1 MNKNGFILAGS
12 ILAILSGRLYV
23 GLGGNLNYS
32 FLGYQLH
39 HFYYGISLLI
49 LAGILKVRNK
59 VPEPLILFIIG
70 LGLGYISDEFDLL
83 LSIGRSYTLQLYNA
97 PLNLATDV
105 ILVLVLFRL
114 SQTHNY
120 VHGFLPGTEHAL

>member
-1 MNKNGFILAGS
+1 MNRYGFALAGS
-12 ILAILSGRLYV
+12 ISAIISARAYV
-23 GLGGNLNYS
+23 GLGGGLDFSIFNHV
-32 FLGYQLH
+32 LH

-59 VPEPLILFIIG
+59 VPASVILFLTG
-70 LGLGYISDEFDLL
+70 MALGFVCDEFDLL
-83 LSIGRSYTLQLYNA
+83 LSIGRPYTLQLYNA
-97 PLNLATDV
+97 PLNLAMDV

-114 SQTHNY
+114 SQTHNF

>member
-1 MNKNGFILAGS
+1 MNRYGFALAGS
-12 ILAILSGRLYV
+12 ISAIISARLYV
-23 GLGGNLNYS
+23 ALGGSLNYS

-39 HFYYGISLLI
+39 HFWYGVSLLI
-49 LAGILKVRNK
+49 LAGILRIRNK
-59 VPEPLILFIIG
+59 VPASVILFLTG

-83 LSIGRSYTLQLYNA
+83 LSIGRPYTLQLYNA
-97 PLNLATDV
+97 PLNLAMDV

-120 VHGFLPGTEHAL
+120 VHGFLPGTESSL

>member
-49 LAGILKVRNK
+49 LAGILKIKSK
-59 VPEPLILFIIG
+59 VPESVILFLTG
-70 LGLGYISDEFDLL
+70 MALGYIVDESDLL
-83 LSIGRSYTLQLYNA
+83 LSIGRSYTLELYNA
-97 PLNLATDV
+97 PLNLSMDI

-120 VHGFLPGTEHAL
+120 VHGFLPGTEHVL

>member
-1 MNKNGFILAGS
+1 MNRYGFALIGS
-12 ILAILSGRLYV
+12 LSAITSARLYV
-23 GLGGNLNYS
+23 GLGGSLNYS

-39 HFYYGISLLI
+39 HFWYGVSLLI
-49 LAGILKVRNK
+49 LAGILRIRNK
-59 VPEPLILFIIG
+59 VPASVILFLTG

-83 LSIGRSYTLQLYNA
+83 LSIGRPYTLQLYNA
-97 PLNLATDV
+97 PLNLAMDV

-120 VHGFLPGTEHAL
+120 VHGFLPGTESSL

>member
-97 PLNLATDV
+97 PLNLAADV

>member
-1 MNKNGFILAGS
+1 MNRYGFALAGS
-12 ILAILSGRLYV
+12 ISAIISARLYV
-23 GLGGNLNYS
+23 ALGGSLNYS

-49 LAGILKVRNK
+49 LAGILRIRNK
-59 VPEPLILFIIG
+59 VPASVILFLTG
-70 LGLGYISDEFDLL
+70 MALGFITDESDLL
-83 LSIGRSYTLQLYNA
+83 LSIGRPYTLQLYNA
-97 PLNLATDV
+97 PLNLAMDV

-120 VHGFLPGTEHAL
+120 VHGFLPGTESSL